1 MTYDTISTYITIN
14 TSSITI
20 INGGAVTMNPI
31 KMYQIEVDEEV
42 YSFLK
47 QNAEPFKD
55 TTPNSVLRRFLP
67 LGKKQ
72 DQIQDD
78 VRQVFPKYPDGTPKA
93 LEQIL
98 DMIVLVKNE
107 GLDRVEATK
116 TIADLIGRK
125 RETVMDKYCRQL
137 GKKAY
142 EIDELLMTQ
151 NIDKLETLLVE
162 KFPNHKK
169 VIESTFGKIKR

>member
-1 MTYDTISTYITIN
+1 MTKYYH
-14 TSSITI
+14 
-20 INGGAVTMNPI
+20 
-31 KMYQIEVDEEV
+31 IEVDEEI
-42 YSFLK
+42 YDFLK

-55 TTPNSVLRRFLP
+55 ISPNSVLRRFLP
-67 LGKKQ
+67 LKKKQ
-72 DQIQDD
+72 DHIQDSAK
-78 VRQVFPKYPDGTPKA
+78 QVFPEYPDGTPKA

-116 TIADLIGRK
+116 TIADLIGKK

-151 NIDKLETLLVE
+151 NIDKFEALLVE
-162 KFPNHKK
+162 KFPNHRK
-169 VIESTFGKIKR
+169 VIESTFGRIKI